1 MAKFF
6 DHILNRNLAQV
17 VRFNNRPQHF
27 PESVAEHSYYVAYF
41 GLLLCKLLDEKKIS
55 VDSTKVMQ
63 MSLIHDSEEGLTGDI
78 LNPFKHHNDKVFQAI
93 REVNKEMIK
102 EVFSD
107 LPANLAKDLE
117 ELWKEE
123 NAHTSLEAQ
132 VVKISDR
139 LSLLSKC
146 FEEIEAGNDYF
157 KEIYTRELKELKK
170 LDWDWWAKIR
180 GQVLG

>member
-6 DHILNRNLAQV
+6 QHLLNRNLAQV

-41 GLLLCKLLDEKKIS
+41 GLLLCKLLDKKNIR

-63 MSLIHDSEEGLTGDI
+63 MALIHDSEEGLTGDI
-78 LNPFKHHNDKVFQAI
+78 LNPFKHHNDKVFSAI

-107 LPANLAKDLE
+107 LPKDLATDLE
-117 ELWKEE
+117 DLWKEE
-123 NAHTSLEAQ
+123 NAQTSLESQ

-146 FEEIEAGNDYF
+146 NEEIEAGNDYF
-157 KEIYTRELKELKK
+157 KDIYSRELKELKK
-170 LDWDWWAKIR
+170 LDWVWWVKVR
-180 GQVLG
+180 KEVLN